1 MEAEAWDRDQPGS
14 VYNPAMSSTELFVP
28 AVVHGRVLLEPGT
41 GEDAR
46 ALVVG
51 FHGYGEGADEM
62 METLRL
68 LRDEHGWSLAAVQAL
83 HPFYRRSDGG
93 VVSSWMTKL
102 DRERAITDN
111 QLYVARAVETIRAT
125 LDEVERMAFVG
136 FSQGVAMAYRAAG
149 SSPFPVAGL
158 VALAGDVP
166 PDLRGGD
173 RRIPPVL
180 KGRGSDD
187 EWYDPG
193 KLAADRNVLTDLGVE
208 HEVVE
213 FDGGH
218 EWGEPFVAA
227 TRSFLARHLA

>member
-1 MEAEAWDRDQPGS
+1 MP
-14 VYNPAMSSTELFVP
+14 SSPTELWVP
-28 AVVHGRVLLEPGT
+28 AIVHGRVLVEPGEGT
-41 GEDAR
+41 EAS

-62 METLRL
+62 METLRR
-68 LRDEHGWSLAAVQAL
+68 LRGESGWCLAAIQAL

-93 VVSSWMTKL
+93 VVTSWMTKL

-111 QLYVARAVETIRAT
+111 QLYVARAVESVRAT
-125 LDEVERMAFVG
+125 LPEVERMAFVG

-180 KGRGSDD
+180 KGRGRDD
-187 EWYDPG
+187 AWYDSD
-193 KLAADRNVLTDLGVE
+193 KLAADREVLARLGVP
-208 HEVVE
+208 HEAVE

-218 EWGEPFVAA
+218 EWGTPFVDAA
-227 TRSFLARHLA
+227 RAFLVAHLS